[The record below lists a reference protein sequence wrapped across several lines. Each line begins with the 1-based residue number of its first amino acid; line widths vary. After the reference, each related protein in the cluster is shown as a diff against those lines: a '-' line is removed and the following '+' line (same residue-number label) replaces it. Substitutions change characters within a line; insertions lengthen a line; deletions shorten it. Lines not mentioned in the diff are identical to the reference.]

1 MKFFCHILE
10 KTDDFDLGKYLME
23 GEEMDI
29 GPDMDT
35 PVSDSSFAIK
45 TLHTHQVIEMILM
58 CLSTLGQLS

>member
-1 MKFFCHILE
+1 MISTWE
-10 KTDDFDLGKYLME
+10 NNLME

-45 TLHTHQVIEMILM
+45 SLNTHQVIEMILM
-58 CLSTLGQLS
+58 CLSTLGQLN